1 MKTGLSG
8 NAQPPSNDLNAS
20 RGEVDFG
27 FQTVMEGFH
36 HVGVPDSELANSEG
50 AGAANLQ
57 EFEYLLELALNSL
70 QNSYFGGIFC
80 PTYDIL

>member
-1 MKTGLSG
+1 
-8 NAQPPSNDLNAS
+8 
-20 RGEVDFG
+20 
-27 FQTVMEGFH
+27 MEGFH

-80 PTYDIL
+80 PTYDILQCVRSAQMVLELVLDQYMNLLITLG